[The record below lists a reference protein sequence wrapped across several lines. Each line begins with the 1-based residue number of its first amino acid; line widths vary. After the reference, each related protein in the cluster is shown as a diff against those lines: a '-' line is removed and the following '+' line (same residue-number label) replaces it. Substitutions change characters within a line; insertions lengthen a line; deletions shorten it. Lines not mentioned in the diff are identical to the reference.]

1 MRYNLNKLTDIFG
14 IDLRTLAL
22 FRILLASTILLDLLI
37 RSYDLT
43 AHYTD
48 FGVLPRNVL
57 IDYLSPST
65 VSLHLINGTMPFQ
78 AALFLLAGIIAIFL
92 LIGWHTKIMVVLSW
106 LLMLSLQN
114 RNVLI
119 LSGEDNLMLLMTF
132 WAMFLPLGAKYSLDN
147 VLNRNSD
154 NFSNRFLSFATAA
167 ILIQGMSMYF
177 FSALLKTDARWVPDG
192 TAVYFALQLDYLATP
207 FAMWFRQFEALLT
220 PLTYYVWGLE
230 LIGPILIFSPIF
242 QRKLRMLFLLAFA
255 TMHIGFFFFLEIG
268 LFPLISIVM
277 NLLFLPSWVWDR
289 LALYFKSKQQRP
301 LTIWYDQ
308 DCGFCLKMVRF
319 LRVFLILDH
328 ADIKPA
334 QIQDDTRQL
343 MAIHNSWIVQIDGKY
358 SLKWN
363 AMADLVSQ
371 SPLFGLLLKPMRLSF
386 IHKIGDRGYDW
397 VADHRS
403 TLSKVSNRWFPFH
416 DRSITPTKTGQILA
430 VIFLGFV
437 TVQNI
442 STLPN
447 AGLSLPQEFKSVRQS
462 LGLYQNWTM
471 FAPYPELDSPWPTIA
486 GELKDGTLVD
496 VYNKTLEPPVFIKP
510 DVVSKVYTSSRWRK
524 YLSNMEDRSYEDGP
538 YLMSLNYGRYLCR
551 IWNEG
556 TEEQRQLKTIKIYF
570 NVERTQASSMPK
582 LLDRRQIW
590 EHFCF

>member
-1 MRYNLNKLTDIFG
+1 MRYKSNKLTDIFG

-22 FRILLASTILLDLLI
+22 FRILLAGTILLDLLT

-48 FGVLPRNVL
+48 FGVLSRNVL
-57 IDYLSPST
+57 LDYLSPST
-65 VSLHLINGTMPFQ
+65 FSLHLMNGTMPFQ
-78 AALFLLAGIIAIFL
+78 AGLFLLAAIIAIFL
-92 LIGWHTKIMVVLSW
+92 AIGWHTKVMTILSW

-147 VLNRNSD
+147 ALNRNSD
-154 NFSNRFLSFATAA
+154 KISNRFISFASAA

-177 FSALLKTDARWVPDG
+177 FSALLKTDARWIPDG
-192 TAVYFALQLDYLATP
+192 TAVYFALQLDYLVTP
-207 FAMWFRQFEALLT
+207 FAIWFRQFEALLT
-220 PLTYYVWGLE
+220 PLTYYVWILE
-230 LIGPILIFSPIF
+230 FIGPILIFSPIL
-242 QRKLRMLFLLAFA
+242 QRKLRILCLLAFI
-255 TMHIGFFFFLEIG
+255 TMHTGFFLFLEIG

-277 NLLFLPSWVWDR
+277 NLLFLPSWVWDKLAQRVSPKPR
-289 LALYFKSKQQRP
+289 LP
-301 LTIWYDQ
+301 LIIWYDQ

-319 LRVFLILDH
+319 LRVFLMLDH
-328 ADIKPA
+328 AEIKPA
-334 QIQDDTRQL
+334 QIQEDTRQL
-343 MAIHNSWIVQIDGKY
+343 MATHNSWIVQLDGEY
-358 SLKWN
+358 ALKWN
-363 AMADLVSQ
+363 AMVDLVSQ
-371 SPLFGLLLKPMRLSF
+371 SPLFRYLSTPMKLTF
-386 IHKIGDRGYDW
+386 IGRIGDRVYDW

-403 TLSKVSNRWFPFH
+403 TLSKYSNRWLPFH
-416 DRSITPTKTGQILA
+416 DRTMAPGVTGQVLA
-430 VIFLGFV
+430 VIFIGFV

-447 AGLSLPQEFKSVRQS
+447 VGLTLSQEFKSLRQS

-471 FAPYPELDSPWPTIA
+471 FAPYPELDSPWPIIA
-486 GELKDGTLVD
+486 GELRDETLVD
-496 VYNKTLEPPVFIKP
+496 VYNKTFEPPVFIKP
-510 DVVSKVYTSSRWRK
+510 DIVSKAYSSSRWRK

-538 YLMSLNYGRYLCR
+538 YVMSLNYGRYLCR
-551 IWNEG
+551 IWNENA
-556 TEEQRQLKTIKIYF
+556 EEQKQLITFRIYF
-570 NVERTQASSMPK
+570 NVERTQPSGIPK

>member
-22 FRILLASTILLDLLI
+22 FRILLASTILLDLLT

-147 VLNRNSD
+147 ALNRNSD
-154 NFSNRFLSFATAA
+154 NISNRFLSFATAA

-242 QRKLRMLFLLAFA
+242 QRKLRMLFLLAFV
-255 TMHIGFFFFLEIG
+255 TMHIGFFLFLEIG

-277 NLLFLPSWVWDR
+277 NLLFLPSWVWER
-289 LALYFKSKQQRP
+289 LALYLKSKQQRP

-319 LRVFLILDH
+319 LRVFLMLDH

-371 SPLFGLLLKPMRLSF
+371 SPLFRLFLKPMRLSF

-416 DRSITPTKTGQILA
+416 NRSITPTKTSQALA

-471 FAPYPELDSPWPTIA
+471 FAPYPELDSPWPIIT
-486 GELKDGTLVD
+486 GELKDGSLVD

-510 DVVSKVYTSSRWRK
+510 DVVSKVYTSGRWRK

-551 IWNEG
+551 IWNESA
-556 TEEQRQLKTIKIYF
+556 EEQRQLKTFKIYF
-570 NVERTQASSMPK
+570 NVERTQPPGMPK
-582 LLDRRQIW
+582 LLDRRQVW

>member
-255 TMHIGFFFFLEIG
+255 TMHIGFFLFLEIG

-486 GELKDGTLVD
+486 GKLKDGTLVD

>member
-1 MRYNLNKLTDIFG
+1 MRYKSNKLTDIFG

-22 FRILLASTILLDLLI
+22 FRILLAGTILLDLLT

-57 IDYLSPST
+57 LDYLSPST
-65 VSLHLINGTMPFQ
+65 FSLHLMNGTMPFQ
-78 AALFLLAGIIAIFL
+78 AGLFLLAAIIAIFL
-92 LIGWHTKIMVVLSW
+92 AIGWHTKVMTILSW

-147 VLNRNSD
+147 ALNRNSD
-154 NFSNRFLSFATAA
+154 KISNRFISFASAA

-177 FSALLKTDARWVPDG
+177 FSALLKTDARWIPDG
-192 TAVYFALQLDYLATP
+192 TAVYFALQLDYLVTP
-207 FAMWFRQFEALLT
+207 FAIWFRQFEALLT
-220 PLTYYVWGLE
+220 PLTYYVWILE
-230 LIGPILIFSPIF
+230 FIGPILIFSPIL
-242 QRKLRMLFLLAFA
+242 QRKLRILCLFAFI
-255 TMHIGFFFFLEIG
+255 TMHIGFFLFLEIG

-277 NLLFLPSWVWDR
+277 NLLFLPSWVWDKLAQSVSPKPR
-289 LALYFKSKQQRP
+289 LP
-301 LTIWYDQ
+301 LIIWYDQ

-319 LRVFLILDH
+319 LRVFLMLDH
-328 ADIKPA
+328 AEIKPA
-334 QIQDDTRQL
+334 QIQEDTRQL
-343 MAIHNSWIVQIDGKY
+343 MATHNSWIVQLDGEY
-358 SLKWN
+358 ALKWN
-363 AMADLVSQ
+363 AMVDLVSQ
-371 SPLFGLLLKPMRLSF
+371 SPLFRYLSTPMKLTF
-386 IHKIGDRGYDW
+386 IGRIGDRAYDW

-403 TLSKVSNRWFPFH
+403 TLSKYSNRWLPFH
-416 DRSITPTKTGQILA
+416 DRTMAPGVTGQVLA
-430 VIFLGFV
+430 VIFIGFV

-447 AGLSLPQEFKSVRQS
+447 VGLSLSQEFKSVRQS

-471 FAPYPELDSPWPTIA
+471 FAPYPELDSPWPIIA
-486 GELKDGTLVD
+486 GELRDETLVD
-496 VYNKTLEPPVFIKP
+496 VYNKTFEPPVFIKP
-510 DVVSKVYTSSRWRK
+510 DIVSKTYSSSRWRK

-538 YLMSLNYGRYLCR
+538 YVMSLNYGRYLCR
-551 IWNEG
+551 MWNENA
-556 TEEQRQLKTIKIYF
+556 EEQKQLMTFKIYF
-570 NVERTQASSMPK
+570 NVERTQPPGIPK